1 MLRQI
6 IVENLSYTYE
16 SELILSDFSLAL
28 KEGEFVGLVGNN
40 GSGKTTLIRLLAGIK
55 KPTQGRIANDF
66 RNIGYLS
73 QLNVEKKNAF
83 TASVEEVIS
92 LALKT
97 RPFSFLTRND
107 KTKVKAALEEFG
119 LKPFKDNRI
128 DELSGGQQQKVRLAK
143 ILLEEPDLLLLD
155 EPFTGIDAPT
165 VLEIK
170 EILKKLHENGKTII
184 MVSHNHEDFINGVR
198 FVELSRGGGR

>member
-184 MVSHNHEDFINGVR
+184 MVSHNREDFINGVR